1 MEVLLKKEVKNL
13 GKQGDIV
20 KVKDGFGRNY
30 LLPKGLAALATAKN
44 LKILEHE
51 KLKES
56 KVLEKVKKSAEEV
69 AERLKKISCT
79 IIRHAGEEDK
89 LFGSVTSTDIS
100 ESLSNEGFEI
110 DKKNILLDE
119 PLKKLGVYQIPVKVH
134 PEITV
139 EVKVWVVKDDK

>member
-89 LFGSVTSTDIS
+89 LFGSVTSMDIA

-110 DKKNILLDE
+110 DKKDILLDE

>member
-30 LLPKGLAALATAKN
+30 LFPKGLAAPATAKN
-44 LKILEHE
+44 LKVLEQE
-51 KLKES
+51 KLTES
-56 KVLEKVKKSAEEV
+56 KRLEKVKKSAEEV

-79 IIRHAGEEDK
+79 IVKHAGEEDK
-89 LFGSVTSTDIS
+89 LFGSVTSMDIGD
-100 ESLSNEGFEI
+100 SLRNEGFEI
-110 DKKNILLDE
+110 DKKDVLLDE
-119 PLKKLGVYQIPVKVH
+119 PIKKLGVYQIPVKVH

-139 EVKVWVVKDDK
+139 EVKVWVVKDE

>member
-30 LLPKGLAALATAKN
+30 LFPKGLAAPATAKN
-44 LKILEHE
+44 LKVLEQE
-51 KLKES
+51 KLTES
-56 KVLEKVKKSAEEV
+56 KRLEKVKKSAEEV

-79 IIRHAGEEDK
+79 IVRHAGEEDK
-89 LFGSVTSTDIS
+89 LFGSVTSMDIGD
-100 ESLSNEGFEI
+100 SLRNEGFEI
-110 DKKNILLDE
+110 DKKDVLLDE
-119 PLKKLGVYQIPVKVH
+119 PIKKLGIYQIPVKVH

-139 EVKVWVVKDDK
+139 EVKVWVVKDE

>member
-30 LLPKGLAALATAKN
+30 LFPKGLAAPATAKN
-44 LKILEHE
+44 LKVLEQE
-51 KLKES
+51 KLTES
-56 KVLEKVKKSAEEV
+56 KRLEKVKKSAEEV

-79 IIRHAGEEDK
+79 IVRHAGEEDK
-89 LFGSVTSTDIS
+89 LFGSVTSMDIGD
-100 ESLSNEGFEI
+100 SLRNEGFEI
-110 DKKNILLDE
+110 DKKDVLLDE
-119 PLKKLGVYQIPVKVH
+119 PIKKLGVYQIPVKVH

-139 EVKVWVVKDDK
+139 EVKVWVVKDE